1 MRIDPKFFN
10 HFMIAVA
17 VFCIIAIA
25 FASFR
30 YIDKQ
35 EQRFLNRL
43 DQSSLNELVFTNTL
57 GDTVNIAPERTV
69 VILFWATWSDR
80 SLDTL
85 NDLYHWHD
93 AHPQFEVVSAYVK
106 DAAELASVHDRPGT
120 DHFTLVDGTGA
131 YQELRVPGVPAAIVF
146 SAGGDVLHTQ
156 VGTKEKPVWRELSS
170 RDKLHE

>member
-30 YIDKQ
+30 YIGKQ

-43 DQSSLNELVFTNTL
+43 DQKSLNDLVFTNAR
-57 GDTVNIAPERTV
+57 GDTVNIEPERTI

-85 NDLYHWHD
+85 NDLYRWHD
-93 AHPQFEVVSAYVK
+93 EHPQFEVVSAYVK
-106 DAAELASVHDRPGT
+106 DALEFAIAHNRPET
-120 DHFTLVDGTGA
+120 DHFSLLDGTGA
-131 YQELRVPGVPAAIVF
+131 YQELRVPGVPSAIIF
-146 SAGGDVLHTQ
+146 SDGGDLLFTQ
-156 VGTKEKPVWRELSS
+156 VGTKEKPVWHELTSQ
-170 RDKLHE
+170 DQLHQ